1 MNKFPKAERICNRI
15 AIDRLFAEGERFLCY
30 PFSVRYL
37 CERNVLSAELSV
49 LINAPKRYQKLAV
62 NRNKAKR
69 TMREA
74 YRLSKSSLQSFASD
88 NKCRILLSII
98 LISKDIPSFG
108 TSRKKIEDILAC
120 IEKRLKDESD

>member
-1 MNKFPKAERICNRI
+1 M
-15 AIDRLFAEGERFLCY
+15 CY

-37 CERNVLSAELSV
+37 CERNVQSAELSV

-69 TMREA
+69 IMREA
-74 YRLSKSSLQSFASD
+74 YRLSKSSLQSFAAD